1 MIKEIQKQAN
11 DKMTKAVE
19 SLKSNLSKIRT
30 GRAQPAI
37 LDCVMVDYLLMFLIK
52 VQLQQLKRAS

>member
-37 LDCVMVDYLLMFLIK
+37 LDCVMVDYTPGPRFL
-52 VQLQQLKRAS
+52 S